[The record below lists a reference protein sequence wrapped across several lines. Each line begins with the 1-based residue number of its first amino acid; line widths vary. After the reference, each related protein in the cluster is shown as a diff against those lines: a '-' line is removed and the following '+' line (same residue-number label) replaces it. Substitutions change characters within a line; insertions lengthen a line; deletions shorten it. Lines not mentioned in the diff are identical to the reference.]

1 LLYTFTVLVKQSP
14 VKNVFDFDQMA
25 LVSEPLLAVCL
36 HCRAVHYLG
45 EKDQNDDFTVLYDID
60 L

>member
-1 LLYTFTVLVKQSP
+1 MFLTLIKWLWYLNP
-14 VKNVFDFDQMA
+14 Y
-25 LVSEPLLAVCL
+25 LL

-45 EKDQNDDFTVLYDID
+45 EKDQDDDFAVLYDIN